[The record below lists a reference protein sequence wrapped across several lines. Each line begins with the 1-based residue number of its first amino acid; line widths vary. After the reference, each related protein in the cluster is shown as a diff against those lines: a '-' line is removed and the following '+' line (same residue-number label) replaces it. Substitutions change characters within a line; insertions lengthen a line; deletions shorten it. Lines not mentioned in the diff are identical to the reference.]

1 MLPFR
6 TEIRNSPKKQTIKV
20 YINDTSCDKEC
31 KELLETI
38 SGVDFVEI
46 QESVSRN
53 RAEQNLTVFIKEDT
67 DVNILQ
73 KLIVNKLDGHFA
85 FD

>member
-31 KELLETI
+31 KELLETV
-38 SGVDFVEI
+38 SGVDLVEI
-46 QESVSRN
+46 QESISRN